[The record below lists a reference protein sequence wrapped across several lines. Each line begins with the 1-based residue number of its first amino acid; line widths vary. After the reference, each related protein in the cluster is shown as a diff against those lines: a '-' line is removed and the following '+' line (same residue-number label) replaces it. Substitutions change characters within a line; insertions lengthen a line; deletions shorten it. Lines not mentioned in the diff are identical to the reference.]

1 MSILVITALGLLFII
16 GALLVG
22 YGFHALAQF
31 FREWRL

>member
-1 MSILVITALGLLFII
+1 MSILVITVLGLLFII

-22 YGFHALAQF
+22 HGFHVLARF